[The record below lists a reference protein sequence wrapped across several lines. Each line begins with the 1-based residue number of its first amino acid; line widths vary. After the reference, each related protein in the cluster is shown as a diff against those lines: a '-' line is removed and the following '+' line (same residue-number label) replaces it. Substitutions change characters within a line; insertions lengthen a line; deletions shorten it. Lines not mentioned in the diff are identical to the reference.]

1 MVVLESNNRNA
12 SNRLAELLKTALPP
26 TPGFVAVLVLCQL
39 RVIHALL
46 NIQTFQLPLPSEIVD
61 SFGRRGRD
69 LWIGTWYT
77 VGEAV
82 SGLALGAGLGFVTAG
97 LFVRFDFLRR
107 GLMPLAASANAIPIV
122 ASPPLVSRRP
132 GFEPPNP

>member
-1 MVVLESNNRNA
+1 MDALETDNRRA
-12 SNRLAELLKTALPP
+12 KNRPVEFLKTALPP
-26 TPGFVAVLVLCQL
+26 ALVFIVVLSLWQSQ
-39 RVIHALL
+39 VIHALL
-46 NIQTFQLPLPSEIVD
+46 NIRTFQLPLPSEIID

-69 LWIGTWYT
+69 LWVGTWYT

-82 SGLALGAGLGFVTAG
+82 IGLALGAGLGFVTAA

-122 ASPPLVSRRP
+122 AIT
-132 GFEPPNP
+132 